1 MRRWRIPAPHCLETG
16 RIARSALLLACAQRI
31 TTGMRE
37 AHYGWHCAQRI
48 TAGVAR
54 SALLLAL
61 RAAHYRWHCS
71 ARHTAP
77 VISRELATR
86 IAPYVSWTPA
96 NGDMFFIPQPE
107 IAESVFIVSDMVV
120 ELVVS
125 GGESRFHFN
134 GTVEWA
140 LDSVQSDGVVWLPRE
155 DQLREMLGDY
165 FLSLDSSTSGFVV
178 TVSGPGR
185 AYHTETEIDAAD
197 AYARATLYVLGVE
210 QPSIVS

>member
-1 MRRWRIPAPHCLETG
+1 
-16 RIARSALLLACAQRI
+16 
-31 TTGMRE
+31 MRE
-37 AHYGWHCAQRI
+37 AHYAAGIARKRT
-48 TAGVAR
+48 TAGIAR

-197 AYARATLYVLGVE
+197 AYARAALYVLGVE